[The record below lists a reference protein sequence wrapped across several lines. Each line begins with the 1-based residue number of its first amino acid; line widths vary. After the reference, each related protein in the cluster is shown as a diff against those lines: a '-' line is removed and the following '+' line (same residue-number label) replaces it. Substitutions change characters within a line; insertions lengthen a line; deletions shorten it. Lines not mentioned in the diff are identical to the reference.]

1 MQLIAHSCIENNST
15 IKLGMVSTC
24 GLFAKL
30 EKIFITGEYAAQFGF
45 MFIV

>member
-1 MQLIAHSCIENNST
+1 
-15 IKLGMVSTC
+15 MVSTC
-24 GLFAKL
+24 VLFAKL